1 MRRHRLRRP
10 HVCRTS
16 SSHSRNGR
24 DCRAPSLETC
34 AVICP
39 ICNGPMTP
47 RYGKAGPYFHCLC
60 YEPPGPVSGPPLI
73 PAPGRL
79 PVTG

>member
-1 MRRHRLRRP
+1 MRRHRLHRP
-10 HVCRTS
+10 RVFSTPSNCNALER
-16 SSHSRNGR
+16 
-24 DCRAPSLETC
+24 RAPSLETC

-39 ICNGPMTP
+39 ICNGPMMP
-47 RYGKAGPYFHCLC
+47 RYGKTGPYFHCLC
-60 YEPPGPVSGPPLI
+60 YEGLGREPAPPIV